1 MPVGV
6 WMVCWTVAPFAIGRF
21 AVTNAEWQCF
31 MDSGGYEDERWWD
44 TADGLSWRRG
54 EITAGGRQPDQA
66 SPFTPPTT
74 SGDTRTFTLATPGV
88 YGYYCDSHW
97 FLSMWGAVV
106 VVP

>member
-1 MPVGV
+1 V
-6 WMVCWTVAPFAIGRF
+6 TFQGRF
-21 AVTNAEWQCF
+21 
-31 MDSGGYEDERWWD
+31 D
-44 TADGLSWRRG
+44 THPLVGG